1 MKTIFCSRYFSWKR
15 FSRVVEWAERVERN
29 IRQMPRNG
37 RAIMGAVVPRYSKE
51 EFAGHADAVHEKD
64 IPLKLA
70 ASSRRDFFHLISDGI
85 YGAALTSLLCEDLYG
100 GTNKLR
106 PGAVPEPASGPR
118 RVYDLRPR
126 QPHFEPKAKAVIQL
140 LMNGA
145 PSQMDLFDPKPM
157 LEKHRGQSF

>member
-1 MKTIFCSRYFSWKR
+1 MKSD
-15 FSRVVEWAERVERN
+15 RN
-29 IRQMPRNG
+29 PSTRRTSP
-37 RAIMGAVVPRYSKE
+37 
-51 EFAGHADAVHEKD
+51 
-64 IPLKLA
+64 
-70 ASSRRDFFHLISDGI
+70 SRRDFFHLISDGI

-157 LEKHRGQSF
+157 LEKHRGQSFVDKAATEVTSTADQRGLLPSPFKFAQRGKSGIWLSEVMPHLAEVVDEI